1 MVLLGSQRAGTQ
13 IWTSSEAQA
22 QAVLHWVLW
31 PPLQG
36 MRYNPG
42 QPMGIVLLLL
52 FLGFL
57 LDSFGTEN
65 SITFIIKKI
74 KDKYEKNQ

>member
-1 MVLLGSQRAGTQ
+1 
-13 IWTSSEAQA
+13 
-22 QAVLHWVLW
+22 
-31 PPLQG
+31 

-74 KDKYEKNQ
+74 KDKYEKNQWKKKKAYQD